1 MHQTPNLPGTSPVTD
16 NPNPNGSQGADT
28 LGPSTGG
35 RPGGEEGAELAA
47 SGGPNP
53 TSSRPGPEGAGNG
66 ESSPGRR
73 TFRCSDVGN
82 ADCRWEVT
90 GKTEDELMPKIEQH
104 GREAH
109 GMREF
114 AGEIRDK
121 IRNAIRERRAA

>member
-16 NPNPNGSQGADT
+16 NPNPKGSQGIDT

-35 RPGGEEGAELAA
+35 GPGGEAGAERNLPD
-47 SGGPNP
+47 SGG
-53 TSSRPGPEGAGNG
+53 SS
-66 ESSPGRR
+66 R

-90 GKTEDELMPKIEQH
+90 GRTEDELMPKIEQH

-109 GMREF
+109 DMKNFDTATRNKL
-114 AGEIRDK
+114 RD
-121 IRNAIRERRAA
+121 AIHERRAA